1 MSSST
6 KKSGSNILI
15 QGSILAIASFIS
27 RIIGLVYR
35 IPLNAIIGNKGN
47 DYYSTAFEIYN
58 ILLIMSAYS
67 LPLAVSKLVSARVA
81 KGQRRNAYRI
91 FKGALMLALV
101 SGGIASLILYF
112 GAGYFTSEIM
122 KTPLSVFALK
132 VLAPT
137 IIVVAVLGVVRGFF
151 QGLGTMMPSAVS
163 QIVEQTVNAFVSV
176 GAAFLLFGYGSRI
189 GAVLGNKEEYGSA
202 YGAAGG
208 TLGTNLGAVFGLLF
222 VGFLFFA
229 YRPLFRRQI
238 RRDRKCKTESYS
250 DIFRIL
256 LLTIVPVLLSTTIYN
271 ISSVIDQGIFKN
283 VAILQGYSPND
294 ISEWWG
300 IFGMQYKTII
310 NIPLAIASALAASC
324 VPNLTAA
331 FSRRDKAAVK
341 SQINTAIRF
350 IMVISFPCA
359 VGIGVLASPVMR
371 LLFGETSPVASGLLR
386 AGAISIVFYSL
397 STLSNGLL
405 QGINRMKAPVRNA
418 AIALVLHIAV
428 LLFLMF
434 GFHLNIYAVVYANAF
449 FAFVMCVLNAMS
461 VRKYSGY
468 RQEVKKTFLIP
479 LAASCVMG
487 VLVFASYQ
495 AVHALLHYN
504 SVATVIAILIG
515 IISYFISLLLLKGL
529 SEDEILRFPKGVLL
543 VKIAKKFRLLK

>member
-515 IISYFISLLLLKGL
+515 VISYFISLLLLKGL